1 MTDELLSHPSVR
13 RVREALDTA
22 GVTTPI
28 TVLDGAARTAA
39 QAAEALGT
47 SVAAIANSL
56 VFTLT
61 GADGVVQP
69 LLVLTSGGHR
79 VDTDHLSAQLAE
91 SDATTA
97 PTIGKAGADYVRT
110 ATGFAIGGVAPV
122 AHTGPVTTVVDIALA
137 DHDEV
142 WAAAGHPHTVFP
154 TTHAELVRL
163 TGGRSVT
170 VRPPAALDPS
180 RTPATRSSRGGIS

>member
-1 MTDELLSHPSVR
+1 MYGDTHSMGSVSRMTDELLSHPSVR

-61 GADGVVQP
+61 G
-69 LLVLTSGGHR
+69 
-79 VDTDHLSAQLAE
+79 
-91 SDATTA
+91 
-97 PTIGKAGADYVRT
+97 
-110 ATGFAIGGVAPV
+110 
-122 AHTGPVTTVVDIALA
+122 
-137 DHDEV
+137 
-142 WAAAGHPHTVFP
+142 
-154 TTHAELVRL
+154 
-163 TGGRSVT
+163 VT
-170 VRPPAALDPS
+170 VRPPAALDPNPTS
-180 RTPATRSSRGGIS
+180 PTRSSPA